1 MEHQRTLRS
10 LAGFSLAGVAC
21 AAALGWYLATSRDE
35 LRELSPWLPYLLC
48 GALGLAAGALMGWR
62 LRYFPSWEG
71 LFTALSVLAPFVI
84 HDLQTLG
91 EFRLGLDNL
100 VEFLLTFESLFA
112 AFYLAAFLVFV
123 LKGGGFHYPWFV
135 GLRYLRFKMI
145 TAISVAGVALGVAAM
160 IVVLSVMSGFENDLR
175 QKIVGTNAHAI
186 VQKRGSDFSE
196 HRVLLD
202 KIRRVPGVTA
212 ASPFIYNEVMVSS
225 DYNIS
230 GVILKGIDPAT
241 AGAVTELDRG
251 LREGTLD
258 LLAHPERIRDYVE
271 EQKRKSLPRV
281 RTPDNPLGDGRP
293 PDSPDADGESDEP
306 RPRDGLVDEALK
318 PAVGADLAAR
328 EEEGIPEPQ
337 PIGAR
342 APRQATPGILI
353 GVELKKILKVKLGD
367 RINVV
372 SPLSEELGPSGPVP
386 KARAFRVAGV
396 FYTGMYEYDA
406 KWVYV
411 TLADAQDFFGLGE
424 TVTGIALKLDN
435 LERAQSICAE
445 ILSTI
450 DGWPYF
456 TRTWYDMNKNLF
468 SALKMEKV
476 AMFILVVI
484 VTLVSAFGIISTLI
498 MLVWEKIKEIA
509 ILKSMGATADGIMK
523 IFQVEGILIGLV
535 GTGLGLL
542 LGLGSCLFIRS
553 IGLTLNPEVY
563 YIEKLPVNMDP
574 LEFVL
579 IAGIALHI
587 SFIATIYPSG
597 RASRLRPVEGLRY
610 D

>member
-1 MEHQRTLRS
+1 MEHHRTLRS

-21 AAALGWYLATSRDE
+21 AAALGWYLASSRDE
-35 LRELSPWLPYLLC
+35 LRQASPWLPYLLC
-48 GALGLAAGALMGWR
+48 AALGLLAGAWMGWR

-71 LFTALSVLAPFVI
+71 LFTSLAVLVPFVI
-84 HDLQTLG
+84 YDLHTLG

-100 VEFLLTFESLFA
+100 VEFLLTFEALFA
-112 AFYLAAFLVFV
+112 AFYLAAFLMFV

-202 KIRRVPGVTA
+202 KIQRVPGVRA

-241 AGAVTELDRG
+241 AGAVTELDQG
-251 LREGTLD
+251 MREGSLE
-258 LLAHPERIRDYVE
+258 LLAHPERIRAYVE

-293 PDSPDADGESDEP
+293 PEVKDAASDDGEP
-306 RPRDGLVDEALK
+306 RPRDGLVDE
-318 PAVGADLAAR
+318 PARPAPGPAAASDD
-328 EEEGIPEPQ
+328 EKVPEPL
-337 PIGAR
+337 PIGPR
-342 APRQATPGILI
+342 QPRQATPGIFI

-411 TLADAQDFFGLGE
+411 TLSAAQDFFGLGE
-424 TVTGIALKLDN
+424 TVTGIALKLDD
-435 LERAQSICAE
+435 LERAQSVCAE

-553 IGLTLNPEVY
+553 IGLELNPEVY